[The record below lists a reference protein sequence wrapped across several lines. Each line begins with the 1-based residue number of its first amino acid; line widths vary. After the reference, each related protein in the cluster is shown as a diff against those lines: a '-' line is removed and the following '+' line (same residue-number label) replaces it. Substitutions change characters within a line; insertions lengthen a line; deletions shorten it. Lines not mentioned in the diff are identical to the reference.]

1 MAFTEFLN
9 LEKPTVGA
17 NRDTWGMV
25 LNDDLDT
32 IDQLL
37 YMAMPVG
44 CILDYAG
51 STPPA
56 GWLVADGRL
65 VSRVTYSALFAVLG
79 TTWSAGDG
87 STTFGLPNLVGRSG
101 VGPGTV
107 IDEQGNSVV
116 FSLAQARGNVYNA
129 ITQAVLPNVTLTSD
143 AQGYHNHSGPTTPAG
158 GHNHITDVQG
168 YHNHAVSDPGHTH
181 GVSDPS
187 HSHYFNDYVTGG
199 SGSIAGGTGYSAFAT
214 TGNNTASATT
224 GISIGASGTGLT
236 LAADGAH
243 AHSTSAVG
251 DHQHYI
257 QWDGNH
263 SHNISLGGGG
273 GLFQVLSPVLVCS
286 KIIYAGTQAAMRS
299 AAAAAAP
306 GSFDELTAI
315 REELAQLRALVM
327 PQRRRLS
334 APMRGSH

>member
-1 MAFTEFLN
+1 MVTTPNLGLN
-9 LEKPTVGA
+9 LPTVGA
-17 NRDTWGMV
+17 NRDTWGG
-25 LNDDLDT
+25 LTNDNWDAV
-32 IDQLL
+32 DQLL
-37 YMAMPVG
+37 FMAMPIG

-129 ITQAVLPNVTLTSD
+129 ITQAVLPNVTLLSD
-143 AQGYHNHSGPTTPAG
+143 AQGYHNHSGPTTPSG
-158 GHNHITDVQG
+158 GHNHYTDTQG
-168 YHNHAVSDPGHTH
+168 LHYHAVNDPGHA
-181 GVSDPS
+181 
-187 HSHYFNDYVTGG
+187 HSYADAALWGGG
-199 SGSIAGGTGYSAFAT
+199 SQATFGGGFAT
-214 TGNNTASATT
+214 TDQGRTT
-224 GISIGASGTGLT
+224 SPSGTGIT
-236 LAADGAH
+236 LAADGSH
-243 AHSTSAVG
+243 AHTTTSVG

-263 SHNISLGGGG
+263 SHNVSLGGGG

-286 KIIYAGTQAAMRS
+286 KIIYAGTQAAS
-299 AAAAAAP
+299 LSITAAAAP
-306 GSFDELTAI
+306 GSLEDLTAI

-327 PQRRRLS
+327 PQRRRLAS
-334 APMRGSH
+334 PLRGSH

>member
-1 MAFTEFLN
+1 MPTTPNLGLN
-9 LEKPTVGA
+9 LPTVGA
-17 NRDTWGMV
+17 SRDTWGG
-25 LNDDLDT
+25 LTNDNWDT

-37 YMAMPVG
+37 FMATPIGV
-44 CILDYAG
+44 ILDYAG
-51 STPPA
+51 TTPPP
-56 GWLVADGRL
+56 GWMVCDGRL
-65 VSRVTYSALFAVLG
+65 VSRVTYSALFAILG
-79 TTWSAGDG
+79 TIWSAGDG

-129 ITQAVLPNVTLTSD
+129 ITQAVLPNVNLVSD

-168 YHNHAVSDPGHTH
+168 AHAH
-181 GVSDPS
+181 
-187 HSHYFNDYVTGG
+187 GG
-199 SGSIAGGTGYSAFAT
+199 SVSTAADHQHYYS
-214 TGNNTASATT
+214 GVT
-224 GISIGASGTGLT
+224 GISWAASGGDF
-236 LAADGAH
+236 LAATGTGTYLTSANGSHNHTISSDGSH
-243 AHSTSAVG
+243 AHSTTGVG

-263 SHNISLGGGG
+263 AHNVSLGGGG

-286 KIIYAGTQAAMRS
+286 KIIYAGQQAAS
-299 AAAAAAP
+299 HLLTAAASP
-306 GSFDELTAI
+306 SSLDDLTAI

-327 PQRRRLS
+327 PQRRRIA
-334 APMRGSH
+334 APLRGSH